1 MKQLITI
8 ILSVIV
14 ATVGLFA
21 TNANDLIKKELLG
34 SSYSGGVTTLD
45 WVIRFDSN
53 NSTLQDKPIEII
65 DVFNGVQTYLPP
77 TEAHPNGWS
86 VTQDP
91 SGFTWQS
98 DSAFGY
104 SKPLPTNVIK
114 IKNDGNKDGFAP
126 IPYTALN
133 GDKRFY
139 YLNHTLQPTDTLF
152 GCIGECSSSTWPMKL
167 PDGDPSSSDTSGT
180 SGAPETVLF
189 NRKLY
194 YPVTRANDS
203 GIGCY
208 DLESDS
214 ECGYMQLSTLGRT
227 GNVIS
232 TIDGLTKVGNALYI
246 LDSGGTA
253 YKVTLSSSGAMSLAG
268 SHTFTAVDGMTADKV
283 SLWIGKPFKGEAY
296 GIGSEV
302 VGSKV
307 YFSKGT
313 DTKLNRRMACLDTS
327 TMGQCSGWPGVIYA
341 PSTHRYGLNEFVYYN
356 ASMTPIAICLSAA
369 PDSMPEF
376 QINNKQCFNLNT
388 GVSVEPPVLPFLAPS
403 DTDYGIGFEATVG
416 TKTYFPDSFNN
427 NVKCYDWA
435 TNSSC
440 GTFVE
445 PSALTYGVVP
455 DDEGCLW
462 VLGHNNY
469 LWSIDTGNG
478 ACHHDTLSMEDT
490 YDASNNW
497 CASENVNWHYTAFEV
512 TGITAGEFSDLNV
525 TFYDANG
532 NAILTQSIPTN
543 GSAFSVDLGASPFTA
558 NAPIHYKIEGT
569 RTGTSNPE
577 VAPPVVTIGVDGPP
591 REFCFK
597 TQVPCPV
604 TGDIVNNAYLKYQD
618 TAQFID
624 TDEVMTQGDMVCH
637 EEIPSSGQCLSAEP
651 ILQCTPVGWT
661 VELGSFAPTGYN
673 ASNTQM
679 QVLAPSGAT
688 VTKWGNTWYL
698 NGVNPGDTVQLSM
711 QGVQSGAGSLEGD
724 DLCCDGESN
733 ITIPQDQSCEVEQP
747 HVYVRKLY
755 DEVSHLFT
763 IRVVMM
769 STHYAPQVVSV
780 TDTIPAGVTIT
791 GIDPSSASEWSCGN
805 NFPVTGPASLNCV
818 YIGVMPVSGAKYLK
832 LTSTIDN
839 SQMPAE
845 NCVDSGVLG
854 TDGAPLDTIGM
865 THFCVPIPHQD
876 NNDTNTS
883 DDQNDT
889 ECADGSPCPQG
900 QMCHDGL
907 CVDQP
912 SLPSCSAPMILAS
925 KQFVDCNANHTSC
938 TFTLTLTNTDTV
950 NPYSGNVFVHDE
962 TSQPGVG
969 TVPVQITSISPAGL
983 CPTTPTTAPFMCV
996 TPMSFAPGETKTY
1009 TITINPYGAGG
1020 FVPGS
1025 FDTQSENCFGAFPTP
1040 NIPSGNYTNDGFDN
1054 AMFEAGYN
1062 PEGNPPPCMEFL
1074 NGNCTRYTDNSDA
1087 NNSDDQNNTECT
1099 VDGAPCGENMICHMG
1114 ECIDN
1119 PPIPSC
1125 DNGGCGYSC
1134 EICQANQICQAGAC
1148 IVATE
1153 GTLCDDGNA
1162 STVNDTI
1169 IGGSCVGQPIACQS
1183 DAECGEHEMC
1193 INGTC
1198 IEPTLVVPHQNTTA
1212 KPKLTLKKYAPK
1224 ICKAGERCT
1233 FRLKI
1238 TNRGKKR
1245 YSGPL
1250 SIKERPREF
1259 VGRLIGTS
1267 PKSWRCRTK
1276 RKGYLCSNPKVT
1288 LDPGASTTVRLSV
1301 RIPQRA
1307 KGYLHNCAKLDPLKS
1322 GRSRIMAIQ
1331 TVLKAK
1337 GFDPNGIDGGMGK
1350 GTKRALN
1357 AYMKSRNLSGKKGR
1371 AKAMQELYESFPHAV
1386 SKNSCVKVKIK
1397 RAKCREDEKLVGDI
1411 CKPRCKKGQHWTGK
1425 QCVVCPRGSQWESRR
1440 KVCVKTN
1447 RHEIT
1452 VKPHGKQCPKGYVYY
1467 NRKCTK
1473 IGEKEEKKCGFM
1485 QERDPHTGECR
1496 SKVDLGT
1503 VINVIRVIQG
1513 VRGGSGG
1520 GTPDLPAHP

>member
-1 MKQLITI
+1 MKQFINI
-8 ILSVIV
+8 ILAVVV

-53 NSTLQDKPIEII
+53 NSTLQDEPIEII

-98 DSAFGY
+98 ESISFYTHSFPNASLETKTPG
-104 SKPLPTNVIK
+104 S
-114 IKNDGNKDGFAP
+114 GDGFAP

-133 GDKRFY
+133 GDQRFY
-139 YLNHTLQPTDTLF
+139 YINHHLPDTFPVF
-152 GCIGECSSSTWPMKL
+152 GCVGACGGTSWPKKL
-167 PDGDPSSSDTSGT
+167 PDGDTSSSVTTGT
-180 SGAPETVLF
+180 SSRPYTVIM

-194 YPVTRANDS
+194 YAVTRPTNS

-208 DLESDS
+208 DLENNS
-214 ECGYMQLSTLGRT
+214 ECGYAQLSNLGRSN
-227 GNVIS
+227 GGES
-232 TIDGLTKVGNALYI
+232 TSIEGVTRVGNALYAMDGNGVI
-246 LDSGGTA
+246 
-253 YKVTLSSSGAMSLAG
+253 YKVSIAGNGSMTPSGSYDA
-268 SHTFTAVDGMTADKV
+268 TVNGMTTTRVVDN
-283 SLWIGKPFKGEAY
+283 SGNSFGY
-296 GIGSEV
+296 GISSQVLGN
-302 VGSKV
+302 KI
-307 YFSKGT
+307 YFTKG
-313 DTKLNRRMACLDTS
+313 DNSAANRRLFCFDTT
-327 TMGQCSGWPGVIYA
+327 TMGQCSGWSSAKTVNTLERWGVN
-341 PSTHRYGLNEFVYYN
+341 SFVHYDN
-356 ASMTPIAICLSAA
+356 GMSADAICIGQSVTYGG
-369 PDSMPEF
+369 
-376 QINNKQCFNLNT
+376 QQCFDLSS
-388 GVSVEPPVLPFLAPS
+388 GSLLSKPPLFPS
-403 DTDYGIGFEATVG
+403 GAIEYAYGFETTVG
-416 TKTYFPDSFNN
+416 TKTFFPSGSEDE
-427 NVKCYDWA
+427 VYCYDWA
-435 TNSSC
+435 NGSSC
-440 GTFVE
+440 SFSPIIKSSTKVYGT
-445 PSALTYGVVP
+445 AL
-455 DDEGCLW
+455 DHQGCMW
-462 VLGHNNY
+462 VLGHNNE
-469 LWSIDTGNG
+469 LWSIETGNG
-478 ACHHDTLSMEDT
+478 TTPCAANSFEIEDT
-490 YDASNNW
+490 YDASRNW
-497 CASENVNWHYTAFEV
+497 CASEHIDWHYTQFQIEGIVPGAFN
-512 TGITAGEFSDLNV
+512 DLNV
-525 TFYDANG
+525 TFYNSNG
-532 NAILTQSIPTN
+532 AVIATQTIATN
-543 GSAFSVDLGASPFTA
+543 TTTYTFDLSGAPFVTGE
-558 NAPIHYKIEGT
+558 PIHYKIEGQW
-569 RTGTSNPE
+569 SASADPSQ
-577 VAPPVVTIGVDGPP
+577 APPHITIGVDGPP

-637 EEIPSSGQCLSAEP
+637 EEIPSSGQCLSAES

-661 VELGSFAPTGYN
+661 VELGSFTPAGYN

-747 HVYVRKLY
+747 HMYVRKVY
-755 DEVSHLFT
+755 DEVSHLFS

-818 YIGVMPVSGAKYLK
+818 YIGSMPVSGNKYLK

-845 NCVDSGVLG
+845 NCVDGGVLG
-854 TDGAPLDTIGM
+854 TDGAPLDTVGA
-865 THFCVPIPHQD
+865 THFCVPVPHQD

-883 DDQNDT
+883 DQNDT
-889 ECADGSPCPQG
+889 GCANGSPCPQG

-938 TFTLTLTNTDTV
+938 TFTLTLTNTDAV

-969 TVPVQITSISPAGL
+969 TVPVQITNISPAGL

-1025 FDTQSENCFGAFPTP
+1025 FDTQSENCFGAFPAP
-1040 NIPSGNYTNDGFDN
+1040 NISSGNYTNDGFDN

-1062 PEGNPPPCMEFL
+1062 PEGNPPPCSEFL
-1074 NGNCTRYTDNSDA
+1074 NGNCVRYTDSSDT
-1087 NNSDDQNNTECT
+1087 NNSNDQNST
-1099 VDGAPCGENMICHMG
+1099 D
-1114 ECIDN
+1114 
-1119 PPIPSC
+1119 
-1125 DNGGCGYSC
+1125 
-1134 EICQANQICQAGAC
+1134 
-1148 IVATE
+1148 
-1153 GTLCDDGNA
+1153 GTLCDDGSAFTINDTMTNGVCVGDLIGCQEDAECPPNGTCINGSCTPMPDGSACDDGNA
-1162 STVNDTI
+1162 STFNDTI
-1169 IGGSCVGQPIACQS
+1169 VGGLCIGEQMCHT
-1183 DAECGEHEMC
+1183 DAECGQNQVC
-1193 INGTC
+1193 INGSCVTSN
-1198 IEPTLVVPHQNTTA
+1198 TLQLPQHPAETQKPKPSA
-1212 KPKLTLKKYAPK
+1212 KPNLSLRKYAPK

-1276 RKGYLCSNPKVT
+1276 RKGYICSNPKVT
-1288 LDPGASTTVRLSV
+1288 LDPGESTTVRLSV

-1322 GRSRIMAIQ
+1322 GRSRIMVIQ

-1357 AYMKSRNLSGKKGR
+1357 AYMKSRNLSGKRGR
-1371 AKAMQELYESFPHAV
+1371 AKAMQELYKSFPHAV

-1397 RAKCREDEKLVGDI
+1397 RAKCREDERLVGDI

-1425 QCVVCPRGSQWESRR
+1425 QCVVCPRGSQWKSKR
-1440 KVCVKTN
+1440 KVCVKTS
-1447 RHEIT
+1447 RYEIT
-1452 VKPHGKQCPKGYVYY
+1452 VKPHGKQCTKGYVYY
-1467 NRKCTK
+1467 NGKCMK
-1473 IGEKEEKKCGFM
+1473 RENKKDKKCSFM

-1496 SKVDLGT
+1496 SKVDIGT
-1503 VINVIRVIQG
+1503 VINVIGVIQTL
-1513 VRGGSGG
+1513 RGGSGG
-1520 GTPDLPAHP
+1520 GSGGGKVDVPVHP